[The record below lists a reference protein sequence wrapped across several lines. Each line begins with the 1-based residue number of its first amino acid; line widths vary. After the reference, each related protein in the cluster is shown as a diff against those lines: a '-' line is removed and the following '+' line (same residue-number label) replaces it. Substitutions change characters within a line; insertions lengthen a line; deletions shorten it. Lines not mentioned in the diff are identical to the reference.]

1 MKVPGIRQRIQ
12 FKDQISPGPT
22 VLRRA
27 EVPRSLAPPI
37 ARCDVLGELD
47 PQSVRSSLN
56 EEKALEG
63 ESACDGVSV
72 RTG

>member
-1 MKVPGIRQRIQ
+1 MKAPGRRQRIQ

-37 ARCDVLGELD
+37 TRCDVLGELH
-47 PQSVRSSLN
+47 PQNVRSPLN

-63 ESACDGVSV
+63 KSACDGASV